1 MPERD
6 ADTPVYVISVA
17 ARLVGLPCWTLRAL
31 DAEGVVVPRRTS
43 KNRRLYSQNDIVK
56 LEYVRYL
63 TEERGVNVAGV
74 KVILEMKEVHL
85 I

>member
-17 ARLVGLPCWTLRAL
+17 ARLVRLPCWTLRAL

-56 LEYVRYL
+56 LEYIRYL

-74 KVILEMKEVHL
+74 KVILEMKEVETV
-85 I
+85 

>member
-17 ARLVGLPCWTLRAL
+17 ARLVGLPSWTLRAL

-74 KVILEMKEVHL
+74 KVILELKELEPV
-85 I
+85 